1 MPFVPV
7 SDRAS
12 GPGLPVS
19 ARVSSPLPASGWPP
33 TKIGLALPVATVQ
46 RTGADTNGAVLPFDS
61 FSASPFEML
70 STLIVNLVAL
80 CAMAPCAAAR
90 STADTV
96 TARTNDMDVSC
107 SGSGGERSRGEVDAE
122 ATAPDGDCAVLGQVE
137 VGRDVVVLVALVA
150 LELAE

>member
-19 ARVSSPLPASGWPP
+19 ASVSSPLPASGRPP
-33 TKIGLALPVATVQ
+33 TKIGLTLPVATVQ
-46 RTGADTNGAVLPFDS
+46 RTGAETNGAVLPFDS
-61 FSASPFEML
+61 FRTSPFEIL

-80 CAMAPCAAAR
+80 WAMAPCAAAR

-96 TARTNDMDVSC
+96 TARTNDMEVSC
-107 SGSGGERSRGEVDAE
+107 SGSGGERSRGEVDHEETPAE
-122 ATAPDGDCAVLGQVE
+122 GA
-137 VGRDVVVLVALVA
+137 
-150 LELAE
+150 